1 MVPKFK
7 LSSMVCNKRIEQKP
21 TTFALVPVAISTES
35 ARVTCGTIFVLSA
48 ENGDII
54 PRTQQGFYAHDTRFL
69 SRFTVSVN
77 GIRLRNTGYATFED
91 RLASFYCTVGPLSI
105 VRDRYVSSAFH
116 EDISV
121 TNHSPRPLNI
131 TLDIEF
137 GADFADVFEVRRGTI
152 RKAGA
157 ITAGFYAEEGLILAY
172 QRGEFSRKTKI
183 KFSVT
188 PEVVADIASFKFQL
202 LPKEV
207 WKTCIDVMPV
217 VDHEHAAAPCI
228 SEILGMPFGPY
239 EEKSVL
245 GFFEEVNAGMPLE
258 DVPTIQ
264 TDDPDLSQAY
274 HRAVGDLKA
283 LRLLQDDGS
292 YVLAAGLPWFMA
304 VFGRDSIL
312 SAIQTKLLGPELMVG
327 TLQTLARLQATE
339 VDKFRDSEPGKIIH
353 EVRKGELSVFDSMPH
368 TRYYG
373 TIDATP
379 LFLILLWEAYQW
391 TGRPEILQ
399 QLLPYAEL
407 ALEWINKYG
416 DVDNDGFIEY
426 RRRISKGL
434 LNQGWKD
441 SHDSISFNDG
451 TLATGPI
458 ALAEV
463 QGYVYSAKRSM
474 AAIYR
479 ILGNSEWADDL
490 DREASDLKTRFND
503 AFWMPEH
510 GYYAI
515 ALDGKKRP
523 VDAIASNAGHCMWCG
538 IVSEDKAAKVAERLM
553 APDMFNGWGI
563 RTLSS
568 TAKRYNPLSYHNG
581 SIWPHDNSI
590 IVSGL
595 RRYGFIEEVTR
606 IAQAMIE
613 ASAILPSHRLP
624 ELFAGYPRRS
634 YSFPVPYPSAN
645 SPQAWASGSIIFLME
660 SLLDIT
666 PGEQFLECSNL
677 AKSNPM
683 FKLGGVRYR
692 SARQD
697 LP

>member
-1 MVPKFK
+1 MVH
-7 LSSMVCNKRIEQKP
+7 NKRNDQKL
-21 TTFALVPVAISTES
+21 TSFALVPAIISTES
-35 ARVTCGTIFVLSA
+35 SRVICGTRFVLSA

-54 PRTQQGFYAHDTRFL
+54 SRTQQGFYAHDTRFL
-69 SRFTVSVN
+69 SRFTVSIN
-77 GIRLRNTGYATFED
+77 GARLRRTGYATFED
-91 RLASFYCTVGPLSI
+91 RLASFYCAVGTLSI
-105 VRDRYVSSAFH
+105 VRDRYVSSSFH

-121 TNHSPRPLNI
+121 TNHGSRPADINLE
-131 TLDIEF
+131 IEF
-137 GADFADVFEVRRGTI
+137 GADFADVFEVRRGRI
-152 RKAGA
+152 HKAGA
-157 ITAGFYAEEGLILAY
+157 IAAGYSEEEGLTLSY
-172 QRGEFSRKTKI
+172 YREEYSRKTRI
-183 KFSVT
+183 DFSVT
-188 PEVVADIASFKFQL
+188 PEVVANVARFRFKL
-202 LPKEV
+202 SPKEI

-217 VDHEHAAAPCI
+217 VDHEHTAAPCI
-228 SEILGMPFGPY
+228 SEILGTPFGPY
-239 EEKSVL
+239 EEKSFL
-245 GFFEEVNAGMPLE
+245 GFFEEVDAGMPLE
-258 DVPTIQ
+258 DVPAVQ
-264 TDDPDLSQAY
+264 TDNPDLAQAY
-274 HRAVGDLKA
+274 HRAIGDLKA
-283 LRLLQDDGS
+283 LRLMQDDGS

-339 VDKFRDSEPGKIIH
+339 IDRFRDSEPGKIIH
-353 EVRKGELSVFDSMPH
+353 EIRKGELSVFDYVPH

-373 TIDATP
+373 SIDATP
-379 LFLILLWEAYQW
+379 LFPILLREAYQW
-391 TGRPEILQ
+391 TGKEEILQ
-399 QLLPYAEL
+399 KLLPYAEL
-407 ALEWINKYG
+407 ALEWTNKYG
-416 DVDNDGFIEY
+416 DIDGDGFVEY

-451 TLATGPI
+451 TLARGPI
-458 ALAEV
+458 ALVEV

-479 ILGNSEWADDL
+479 ILGNLQRADDL
-490 DREASDLKTRFND
+490 DREAFELRARFND

-538 IVSEDKAAKVAERLM
+538 IVSDDKAEKVAERLM

-568 TAKRYNPLSYHNG
+568 TARRYDPLSYHNG

-595 RRYGFIEEVTR
+595 KRYGFINEVTR
-606 IAQAMIE
+606 ITQALIE
-613 ASAILPSHRLP
+613 ASSIMPSHRLP
-624 ELFAGYPRRS
+624 ELFAGYPRRA
-634 YSFPVPYPSAN
+634 YSFPVPYPAAN

-666 PGEQFLECSNL
+666 PGEQSLECSDY
-677 AKSNPM
+677 AKSNLM
-683 FKLGGVRYR
+683 FKMEGVRYR
-692 SARQD
+692 DARQA